1 MEFEAVDLADW
12 EVARTGAGAYLEPST
27 LPMDLDWV
35 SAPMPGTAAN
45 AWRTAGRWQADAV
58 FDFDADDWWFR
69 CTFSASSGARRLRFG
84 GIATIADVWLND
96 SHILHTDNMFH
107 RHDLDVDVAAH
118 NELVVVCRSVKDVLT
133 KRRPRP
139 QWRTKLV
146 ESQNLR
152 WIRTSFLGRIPS
164 TQPQCAAVGMWRPV
178 TLGEPTAVVV
188 ESFSPRLIDGVAT
201 VNVRLLGRDADISD
215 AWLHID
221 GQRHRLDL
229 VEDGG
234 GLTATVMVPNIE
246 PWFPATHGD
255 PRLYPTTLVADVNG
269 NTRTVAA
276 GSLGFRSVVADQ
288 TDDGFALV
296 VNGVRVFSRGACWA
310 PPDPVRL
317 YTEHDA
323 LRGALEQVARSGANM
338 LRVAGVGV
346 YEQPEFFQLCDE
358 LGIMVWH
365 DLMFANV
372 DQPCDDDDFRASV
385 TREIEQF
392 LHGCQSHP
400 CVVVV
405 AGGSEVEQQG
415 AMMGVEFGAAQNRVG
430 RELLPALAEQ
440 VLPGI
445 VHVPCS
451 PSGGDFPFQVDRG
464 VSHYFGVGAYRR
476 PLDDARTCGAK
487 FVSEGLA
494 FATIPCRQTIDD
506 WGVDPREANTSADWK
521 RRVPRDRGIGWD
533 FDDIRDHYVEEIF
546 GVRPLDVR
554 YSDAER
560 YLDLGR
566 AAVAEAVESTV
577 REFRRPSS
585 PNAGVL
591 VISQRDALPG
601 PGWGLVDAFGRP
613 KSSYFA
619 FRRASHPRAVSLHND
634 GLSGVRAVIF
644 NDLDEPL
651 QGELTV
657 RLFAVNGVVVDQA
670 KTPLKVHAAG
680 VVEVSVDALLG
691 HFLDLSYSYR
701 FGPLQIDV
709 IEATLETESAQ
720 RVDRTHLLPTGHRRD
735 RRVDLG
741 LRAWFEPAGDA
752 VTVSVDQF
760 AHFVSIDV
768 SDTEMDDDWF
778 HLSPGEERT
787 VAVRSTTRPQGGS
800 VRALNGYGIEP
811 ILANRGDR

>member
-1 MEFEAVDLADW
+1 MEFEGVDLADW
-12 EVARTGAGAYLEPST
+12 EVARAAAGAHLEPST

-35 SAPMPGTAAN
+35 SAPVPGTVAD
-45 AWRTAGRWQADAV
+45 AWRTAGRWSVDDA

-69 CTFSASSGARRLRFG
+69 CTFAASRGARCLRFG

-107 RHDLDVDVAAH
+107 RHEVDVDVAAH
-118 NELVVVCRSVKDVLT
+118 NELIVVCRSVKDLLT

-152 WIRTSFLGRIPS
+152 WVRTSFLGRIPS
-164 TQPQCAAVGMWRPV
+164 MPPQCAAVGMWRPV
-178 TLGEPTAVVV
+178 TLVAPADVVV
-188 ESFSPRLIDGVAT
+188 ESFLPGLVDGVAT
-201 VNVRLLGRDADISD
+201 MSISLRAGAADISN

-221 GQRHRLDL
+221 DQRHRLDL
-229 VEDGG
+229 VDDDGR
-234 GLTATVMVPNIE
+234 LTATLTVPDVE
-246 PWFPATHGD
+246 PWFPATHGA
-255 PRLYPTTLVADVNG
+255 PRLYSTTLVADVNG
-269 NTRTVAA
+269 TTRTIATR
-276 GSLGFRSVVADQ
+276 SLGFRSIVADRS
-288 TDDGFALV
+288 DDGFALV
-296 VNGVRVFSRGACWA
+296 INGTRVFCRGACWA

-317 YTEHDA
+317 HSEHGA
-323 LRGALEQVARSGANM
+323 LRNALEQVARSGANM
-338 LRVAGVGV
+338 LRVTGVGV
-346 YEQPEFFQLCDE
+346 YEQPAFFQLCDE

-372 DQPCDDDDFRASV
+372 DQPCDDDAFRASV
-385 TREIEQF
+385 TREIDEF
-392 LHGCQSHP
+392 LHDCQTHP

-405 AGGSEVEQQG
+405 SGGSEVEQQG
-415 AMMGVEFGAAQNRVG
+415 AMMGVDFGLAQNRVG

-476 PLDDARTCGAK
+476 PLNDARTCGAR
-487 FVSEGLA
+487 FVTESLA
-494 FATIPCRQTIDD
+494 FATIPCGQTIDD

-546 GVRPLDVR
+546 GVRPVDVR

-560 YLDLGR
+560 YLDIGR

-577 REFRRPSS
+577 MEFRRPSS

-601 PGWGLVDAFGRP
+601 PGWGLVDAFSRP

-619 FRRASHPRAVSLHND
+619 FRRACRPRAVHLYND
-634 GLSGVRAVIF
+634 GLSGVRAVVF
-644 NDLDEPL
+644 NDHDEPL

-657 RLFAVNGVVVDQA
+657 RLFAVNGAVLDQA
-670 KTPLKVHAAG
+670 TTALKVHAAG
-680 VVEVSVDALLG
+680 ALEVSVDALLG
-691 HFLDLSYSYR
+691 HFLDLSYAYR

-709 IEATLETESAQ
+709 IEATIEDESG
-720 RVDRTHLLPTGHRRD
+720 RPVDRTHLLPTGHHRD

-741 LRAWFEPAGDA
+741 LRAWFEPLGDA
-752 VTVSVDQF
+752 VTVCTDQF
-760 AHFVSIDV
+760 AQFVSIDL
-768 SDTEMDDDWF
+768 SDAELDDDWF

-787 VAVRSTTRPQGGS
+787 IGVRSTTRSQGGS
-800 VRALNGYGIEP
+800 VRALNGYGIQP
-811 ILANRGDR
+811 ILANRGER